1 MSMKP
6 GATYSPRTSTT
17 RVAELAGISGATLE
31 TVPLV
36 MATSIG
42 ADTPFRGS
50 MTPSKVARA

>member
-1 MSMKP
+1 MKP